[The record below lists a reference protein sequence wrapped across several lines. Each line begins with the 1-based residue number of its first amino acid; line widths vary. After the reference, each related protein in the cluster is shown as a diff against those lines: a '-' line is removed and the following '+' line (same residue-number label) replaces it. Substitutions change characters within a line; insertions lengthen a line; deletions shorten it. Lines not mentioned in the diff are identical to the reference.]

1 MVNVERIEALRNAKE
16 AVELAVDRFRA
27 EGYERT
33 SQNYMNDLAV
43 AVKELEQLV
52 RTANRCETHDPIRE
66 GI

>member
-27 EGYERT
+27 EGY
-33 SQNYMNDLAV
+33 
-43 AVKELEQLV
+43 
-52 RTANRCETHDPIRE
+52 DPIRE